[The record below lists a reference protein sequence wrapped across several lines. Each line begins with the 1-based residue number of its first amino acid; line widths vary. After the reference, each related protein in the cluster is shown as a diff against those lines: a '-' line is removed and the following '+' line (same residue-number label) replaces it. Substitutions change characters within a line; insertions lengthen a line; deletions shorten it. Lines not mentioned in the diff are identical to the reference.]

1 MIPLPAL
8 QGTMQKHLCLWC
20 FREHPTRRVLVR
32 AVFPPQSGWTL
43 TQVLCYTGQRY
54 SRRTWSWKFWE
65 ISRQWR
71 YEHNQSTLYTPCMC
85 RHLKKK
91 KKESEETCQKNMKSQ
106 RVMGMGG
113 PFWQFVRIQKNYF
126 FKYEWADTSLV
137 DGHAGIIIVAVS
149 NFRACARV
157 VLTFVTF
164 NCRALR
170 DRENFFARII
180 LQNRTKTHLMLCEN
194 MINGNTYQTPAE
206 PERTPHTLQQKLS

>member
-91 KKESEETCQKNMKSQ
+91 KKRKVKRHVKKTWKVKGSWEWVGHFDNLLEYRKTIFLSMSE
-106 RVMGMGG
+106 
-113 PFWQFVRIQKNYF
+113 
-126 FKYEWADTSLV
+126 
-137 DGHAGIIIVAVS
+137 
-149 NFRACARV
+149 
-157 VLTFVTF
+157 LT
-164 NCRALR
+164 
-170 DRENFFARII
+170 
-180 LQNRTKTHLMLCEN
+180 
-194 MINGNTYQTPAE
+194 P
-206 PERTPHTLQQKLS
+206 LS